1 MARSQIKWNYTN
13 LNSIYSMVNNTSGVL
28 SFTVKSEWKFSP
40 ARNLLQKLLPS
51 KALFGSIH
59 RYIFEIRSTGVSS
72 CHVSMKTIP
81 ASGDIFDF
89 DLPTTAEDDF
99 VSALE
104 RIGDA
109 KIEHPWF
116 LNDRHPY
123 QESVS
128 LNDATTTVSFT
139 QKKSPD

>member
-1 MARSQIKWNYTN
+1 VARSQIKWSYTN
-13 LNSIYSMVNNTSGVL
+13 LTSIYSMVNNTSGVL
-28 SFTVKSEWKFSP
+28 SLTVKSEWKFIP
-40 ARNLLQKLLPS
+40 ARNPLQRLLPS
-51 KALFGSIH
+51 KAMFGSIH
-59 RYIFEIRSTGVSS
+59 RYIFEIRGTGVSS

-81 ASGDIFDF
+81 ASGDIFNF

-99 VSALE
+99 VRALE

-116 LNDRHPY
+116 LNDRTPY
-123 QESVS
+123 QESVT